1 MLLRRRSAQFAA
13 HLSVLA
19 SYTAAAQTPINELR
33 FGILAQHAGLF
44 NEHVETGADVN
55 FELPFTPP
63 QALGAIGSLRP
74 GIGGSLNTAAGT
86 SSAYFGLTWGITLI
100 QSHFRWGDS
109 VLLNGSFGGALQGG
123 YTDNAP
129 PDRKK
134 RGSTLFAREGVE
146 LG

>member
-1 MLLRRRSAQFAA
+1 MSISSCRS
-13 HLSVLA
+13 
-19 SYTAAAQTPINELR
+19 
-33 FGILAQHAGLF
+33 
-44 NEHVETGADVN
+44 
-55 FELPFTPP
+55 PP
-63 QALGAIGSLRP
+63 PRALGAIGSP
-74 GIGGSLNTAAGT
+74 WSDIGGSLNTAAGT
-86 SSAYFGLTWGITLI
+86 SSAYFGLTWVITLI

-109 VLLNGSFGGALQGG
+109 VLRNGSFGGALRGG